1 MRKGY
6 GAGDY
11 ASYKTYSWDFE
22 VRTTIALMLHNLV
35 QSDSFNLYMCLGFWT
50 NWQTIFESEKMSPFF
65 AFLSLFPQSMV
76 NGRHFSDTIAANLQ
90 LALCVRNNITKVDW
104 RDFFWIGNYSCDMWC
119 TFIDH
124 KMCWYLYENCY
135 HYGWIQLKFCSFWI
149 DMRLHL
155 FEISTSYTG
164 VAICT
169 IIHSYFSL
177 PPTHANPYSTDT
189 FNSEAT
195 PSAIL
200 DQLF

>member
-104 RDFFWIGNYSCDMWC
+104 RDFFELAIILVICDVLLLITRCVGTCMRIA
-119 TFIDH
+119 TI
-124 KMCWYLYENCY
+124 MGEYNL
-135 HYGWIQLKFCSFWI
+135 SFV
-149 DMRLHL
+149 H
-155 FEISTSYTG
+155 FE
-164 VAICT
+164 
-169 IIHSYFSL
+169 
-177 PPTHANPYSTDT
+177 
-189 FNSEAT
+189 
-195 PSAIL
+195 
-200 DQLF
+200 